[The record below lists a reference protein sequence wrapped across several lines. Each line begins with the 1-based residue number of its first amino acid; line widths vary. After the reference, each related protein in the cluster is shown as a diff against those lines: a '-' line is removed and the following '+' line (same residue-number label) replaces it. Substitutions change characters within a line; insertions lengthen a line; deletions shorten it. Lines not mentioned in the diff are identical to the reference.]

1 MHAEVRVSPVDI
13 GFVKKDQTVRLKVS
27 TFDFMRYGTIDGRVS
42 MVSPYSVLDEN
53 QNPYF
58 KVNITVPKEYVGEDR
73 TKKVEP
79 GMTVQADILT
89 DRQSVMRYLLRPIYV
104 ALNQG
109 MRER

>member
-1 MHAEVRVSPVDI
+1 
-13 GFVKKDQTVRLKVS
+13 
-27 TFDFMRYGTIDGRVS
+27 

-58 KVNITVPKEYVGEDR
+58 KVNITVPKEYVGDDR

>member
-1 MHAEVRVSPVDI
+1 MA
-13 GFVKKDQTVRLKVS
+13 QAALA
-27 TFDFMRYGTIDGRVS
+27 
-42 MVSPYSVLDEN
+42 L
-53 QNPYF
+53 
-58 KVNITVPKEYVGEDR
+58 
-73 TKKVEP
+73 VEP